1 MVDKIL
7 LEKLK
12 SNFNEAFWFIK
23 TNKVRTFLTALGI
36 IFGVASVI
44 TMLAIGNGAE
54 KEILAQ
60 LELVGVNN
68 IVVTPIPDDIKDNSN
83 ENEEENENNETKR
96 FSKGLD
102 LLDALSVKDNIPGVK
117 LVSPEIIL
125 DTYVINSGR
134 QNPVKLVGVTDSF
147 FDSSNIGLENG
158 KDFSSY
164 QHVNGLPVCIIGKK
178 VEKKLFTGESALGK
192 YIKVKNV
199 WLQVIGIIEEKLISE
214 QAQENLGIRDL
225 NQDVYIPIKTFLV
238 RYQDR
243 KIISDK
249 PRFSGG
255 SGGGGF
261 IVVGGNQNGP
271 KERQPRGNYHQI
283 DKLTIQVSNSNELKA
298 TAEVLSKMLKRRHN
312 DVLDFEITI
321 PIQLL
326 KQQQKTKQIFNIV
339 LSIIAGISL
348 LIGGIGI
355 MNIMLASVL
364 ERTKEIGIMRAIGAT
379 EEDVIL
385 QFLSE
390 SVLISIGGGIIGI
403 FLGIIGAYVIEIVS
417 GIETVL
423 SLNSIMLSFFIA
435 VAIGLIFGIF
445 PAKSAA
451 NKRPIEALRS
461 E

>member
-1 MVDKIL
+1 MIDQIL

-12 SNFNEAFWFIK
+12 SNFSEAIRVII

-36 IFGVASVI
+36 IFGVAAVI
-44 TMLAIGNGAE
+44 AMLAIGKGAE

-68 IVVTPIPDDIKDNSN
+68 IVVTPIPDTKK
-83 ENEEENENNETKR
+83 ENENDEEAEGAVESRR

-102 LLDALSVKDNIPGVK
+102 LLDSYSVLNNIPSVKI
-117 LVSPEIIL
+117 VSPEIIL
-125 DTYVINSGR
+125 DTYVINNGR
-134 QNPVKLVGVTDSF
+134 QNSVKLIGVTTSF
-147 FDSSNIGLENG
+147 FETTNIKIDQG
-158 KDFSSY
+158 KNFTSF
-164 QHVNGLPVCIIGKK
+164 QLKNALPVCIIGKK
-178 VEKKLFTGESALGK
+178 IEKTLFTGESAIGK
-192 YIKVKNV
+192 QIKVKDV
-199 WLQVIGIIEEKLISE
+199 WLQVVGVIEEKLISDK
-214 QAQENLGIRDL
+214 AQENLGIRDL
-225 NQDVYIPIKTFLV
+225 NRDIYIPIKTFLV
-238 RYQDR
+238 RYKDR

-249 PRFSGG
+249 PIDFG
-255 SGGGGF
+255 SG
-261 IVVGGNQNGP
+261 IIMVGNQSGP
-271 KERQPRGNYHQI
+271 KKRIPRGNYHQI
-283 DKLTIQVSNSNELKA
+283 DKLTIQVSNSNELKS
-298 TAEVLSKMLKRRHN
+298 TADVLSRMLKRKHN

-364 ERTKEIGIMRAIGAT
+364 ERTKEIGIIRAIGAT
-379 EEDVIL
+379 QQDVIL

-403 FLGIIGAYVIEIVS
+403 FLGIIASYGIEIAT

-423 SLNSIMLSFFIA
+423 SFNSILLSFF
-435 VAIGLIFGIF
+435 VATLIGLVFGIA
-445 PAKSAA
+445 PAKAA
-451 NKRPIEALRS
+451 AKKSPIEAIRY

>member
-1 MVDKIL
+1 MIDRIL

-68 IVVTPIPDDIKDNSN
+68 IVVTPILDEKDEDAKESD
-83 ENEEENENNETKR
+83 ENGGESESKR

-102 LLDALSVKDNIPGVK
+102 MLDAVSVQKNIPSVK

-125 DTYVINSGR
+125 NTYVINNGK
-134 QNPVKLVGVTDSF
+134 QNPVKLIGISPSF
-147 FDSSNIGLENG
+147 FESSNINLENG
-158 KDFSSY
+158 KGFSDY
-164 QHVNGLPVCIIGKK
+164 QIKNALPVCIVGKK

-192 YIKVKNV
+192 QIKVKDV
-199 WLQVIGIIEEKLISE
+199 WLQVIGVIEEKLISDK
-214 QAQENLGIRDL
+214 AQENLGIRDL
-225 NQDVYIPIKTFLV
+225 NEDVYIPIKTFLV
-238 RYQDR
+238 RYKDR
-243 KIISDK
+243 KVISAK
-249 PRFSGG
+249 GG
-255 SGGGGF
+255 RGRNR
-261 IVVGGNQNGP
+261 NQNGP
-271 KERQPRGNYHQI
+271 KKRIPRGNYHQI
-283 DKLTIQVSNSNELKA
+283 DKLTAQVSNSNELKA

-312 DVLDFEITI
+312 DVLDFEISI

-364 ERTKEIGIMRAIGAT
+364 ERTKEIGIIRAIGAT

-390 SVLISIGGGIIGI
+390 SVLISVGGGVIGI
-403 FLGIIGAYVIEIVS
+403 IVGVIGAYVIEIVS

-423 SLNSIMLSFFIA
+423 SMNSITLSFFIA
-435 VAIGLIFGIF
+435 VIVGLIFGIF
-445 PAKSAA
+445 PAKAAA
-451 NKRPIEALRS
+451 NKKPIEALRS

>member
-1 MVDKIL
+1 MIISKIL
-7 LEKLK
+7 IEKLI
-12 SNFNEAFWFIK
+12 SNFNEAFRFIK

-44 TMLAIGNGAE
+44 TMLAIGKGAE

-68 IVVTPIPDDIKDNSN
+68 IVVTPIPDEKDDNS
-83 ENEEENENNETKR
+83 ENQEESGKLENKR

-102 LLDALSVKDNIPGVK
+102 ILDAESIQNNIPSVKI
-117 LVSPEIIL
+117 VSPEIIL
-125 DTYVINSGR
+125 NTYVINNGR
-134 QNPVKLVGVTDSF
+134 QHSVKLIGITPNF
-147 FDSSNIGLENG
+147 FESLNIQLEKG
-158 KDFSSY
+158 KSFSSY
-164 QHVNGLPVCIIGKK
+164 QITNALPVCIVGKK

-192 YIKVKNV
+192 YIKVKDV
-199 WLQVIGIIEEKLISE
+199 WLQVIGVIEEKLISDK
-214 QAQENLGIRDL
+214 AQENLGIRDL
-225 NQDVYIPIKTFLV
+225 NEDIYIPTNTFLV

-243 KIISDK
+243 KIIVDDVNV
-249 PRFSGG
+249 RNT
-255 SGGGGF
+255 
-261 IVVGGNQNGP
+261 NQNGP
-271 KERQPRGNYHQI
+271 KKKNLRGNYHQV
-283 DKLTIQVSNSNELKA
+283 DKLTIQVYNSNELKA
-298 TAEVLSKMLKRRHN
+298 TAEVLSKMLMRRHN

-364 ERTKEIGIMRAIGAT
+364 ERTKEIGIIRALGAT

-390 SVLISIGGGIIGI
+390 SVLISVGGGVVGI
-403 FLGIIGAYVIEIVS
+403 FLGIIGAYVIEAFS

-423 SLNSIMLSFFIA
+423 SITSILASFFIA
-435 VAIGLIFGIF
+435 VLVGLTFGIF
-445 PAKSAA
+445 PAKAA
-451 NKRPIEALRS
+451 ARKRPIEALRS

>member
-1 MVDKIL
+1 MIDKIL

-12 SNFNEAFWFIK
+12 SNFNEAYWFIK

-54 KEILAQ
+54 KEILSQ

-68 IVVTPIPDDIKDNSN
+68 IVVTPLPDFEDET
-83 ENEEENENNETKR
+83 ENESEEETTNNESQK

-102 LLDALSVKDNIPGVK
+102 ILDALSITKTIPSVKV
-117 LVSPEIIL
+117 VSPEIIL
-125 DTYVINSGR
+125 DTYVINDGK
-134 QNPVKLVGVTDSF
+134 QNSVKLIGVSPAF
-147 FDSSNIGLENG
+147 FDVSNIHIEKG
-158 KDFSSY
+158 KIFSNY
-164 QHVNGLPVCIIGKK
+164 QINNALPVCIIGKK

-192 YIKVKNV
+192 QIKVKDV
-199 WLQVIGIIEEKLISE
+199 WLQVVGVIEEKLISDK
-214 QAQENLGIRDL
+214 AQEDLGIRDL
-225 NQDVYIPIKTFLV
+225 NQDIYIPIKTFLV
-238 RYQDR
+238 RYRDR
-243 KIISDK
+243 KIITDNLDVS
-249 PRFSGG
+249 RN
-255 SGGGGF
+255 
-261 IVVGGNQNGP
+261 NQNGP
-271 KERQPRGNYHQI
+271 KERIARGNYHQI
-283 DKLTIQVSNSNELKA
+283 DKLTIQVFNSNELKA
-298 TAEVLSKMLKRRHN
+298 TAEVLSKLLKRKHN
-312 DVLDFEITI
+312 DVLDFEISI

-364 ERTKEIGIMRAIGAT
+364 ERTKEIGIIRAIGAT

-390 SVLISIGGGIIGI
+390 SVLISVGGGIIGI
-403 FLGIIGAYVIEIVS
+403 IVGIIGAYVIEIVS

-423 SLNSIMLSFFIA
+423 SLNSILLSFFIA
-435 VAIGLIFGIF
+435 VIVGLVFGIF
-445 PAKSAA
+445 PAKAAA
-451 NKRPIEALRS
+451 NKKPIQALRS

>member
-1 MVDKIL
+1 MIDKIL
-7 LEKLK
+7 FEKLK
-12 SNFNEAFWFIK
+12 STFNEAFWFIK

-68 IVVTPIPDDIKDNSN
+68 IVVTPIPDEED
-83 ENEEENENNETKR
+83 ENANETEESDNKTESKR

-102 LLDALSVKDNIPGVK
+102 VLDAINIQKNIPSVK
-117 LVSPEIIL
+117 LTSPEIIL
-125 DTYVINSGR
+125 NTYVINNGR
-134 QNPVKLVGVTDSF
+134 QNNVKLIGITPAF
-147 FDSSNIGLENG
+147 FKSSNINLENG
-158 KDFSSY
+158 KSFSKY
-164 QHVNGLPVCIIGKK
+164 QIKNALPVCIVGKK
-178 VEKKLFTGESALGK
+178 VEKKLFTGESAIGK
-192 YIKVKNV
+192 QIKVKDV
-199 WLQVIGIIEEKLISE
+199 WLQVIGVIEEKLISDK
-214 QAQENLGIRDL
+214 AQENLGIRDL
-225 NQDVYIPIKTFLV
+225 NEDVYIPINTFLV
-238 RYQDR
+238 RYKDR

-249 PRFSGG
+249 IGANNRQ
-255 SGGGGF
+255 
-261 IVVGGNQNGP
+261 NQNGP
-271 KERQPRGNYHQI
+271 KQKNPRGNYHQI
-283 DKLTIQVSNSNELKA
+283 DKLTVQVSNSNELKA

-339 LSIIAGISL
+339 LIIIAGISL

-364 ERTKEIGIMRAIGAT
+364 ERTKEIGIIRAIGAT

-390 SVLISIGGGIIGI
+390 SILISVGGGIIGI
-403 FLGIIGAYVIEIVS
+403 IVGIIGAYAIEIVS

-423 SLNSIMLSFFIA
+423 SISSIMLSFFIA
-435 VAIGLIFGIF
+435 VIVGLVFGIF
-445 PAKSAA
+445 PAKAA
-451 NKRPIEALRS
+451 AKKRPIEALRT

>member
-1 MVDKIL
+1 MIIDKIL

-12 SNFNEAFWFIK
+12 SNFHEAFWFIK

-54 KEILAQ
+54 KEILSQ

-68 IVVTPIPDDIKDNSN
+68 IVVTPIPDEKNDDLAVD
-83 ENEEENENNETKR
+83 EEENNKTESKR

-102 LLDALSVKDNIPGVK
+102 VLDAENIKKHIPSVKI
-117 LVSPEIIL
+117 VSPEIIL
-125 DTYVINSGR
+125 NTYVINNGR
-134 QNPVKLVGVTDSF
+134 QHSVKLIGITNDF
-147 FDSSNIGLENG
+147 LTTSNIELEKG
-158 KDFSSY
+158 KVFSKY
-164 QHVNGLPVCIIGKK
+164 QIINALPVCIVGKK
-178 VEKKLFTGESALGK
+178 VEKKLFTGESAIGK
-192 YIKVKNV
+192 RIKVKDV
-199 WLQVIGIIEEKLISE
+199 WLQIIGVIEEKLISDK
-214 QAQENLGIRDL
+214 AQENLGIRDL
-225 NQDVYIPIKTFLV
+225 NEDVYIPTSTFLV
-238 RYQDR
+238 RYKDR
-243 KIISDK
+243 KIIVDDVNVRNTNST
-249 PRFSGG
+249 
-255 SGGGGF
+255 
-261 IVVGGNQNGP
+261 GP
-271 KERQPRGNYHQI
+271 KKKNYRGNYHQI
-283 DKLTIQVSNSNELKA
+283 DKLTIQVSNSDELKA

-312 DVLDFEITI
+312 DVLDFEISI

-364 ERTKEIGIMRAIGAT
+364 ERTKEIGIIRAIGAT

-390 SVLISIGGGIIGI
+390 SVLISVGGGIIGI
-403 FLGIIGAYVIEIVS
+403 VLGIIGAYVIEAFS
-417 GIETVL
+417 GIETIL
-423 SLNSIMLSFFIA
+423 SLTSILTSFFIA
-435 VAIGLIFGIF
+435 VMVGLAFGIF

-451 NKRPIEALRS
+451 KKRPIEALRS

>member
-1 MVDKIL
+1 MIERIL

-12 SNFNEAFWFIK
+12 SNFTEAFRLIK
-23 TNKVRTFLTALGI
+23 TNKFRTFLTALGI

-54 KEILAQ
+54 KEILSQ

-68 IVVTPIPDDIKDNSN
+68 IVVTPIPDDKDSEANK
-83 ENEEENENNETKR
+83 EDTENENNESQK

-102 LLDALSVKDNIPGVK
+102 ILDALSVKKNIPSVK
-117 LVSPEIIL
+117 VVSPEIIL
-125 DTYVINSGR
+125 NTYVIKNGR
-134 QNPVKLVGVTDSF
+134 QNSVKLIGVTSSF
-147 FDSSNIGLENG
+147 FESSNIDLEKG
-158 KDFSSY
+158 KFFSDY
-164 QHVNGLPVCIIGKK
+164 QAENSLPVCIIGRK

-192 YIKVKNV
+192 QIKVKDV
-199 WLQVIGIIEEKLISE
+199 WLQVIGIIEEKLISDK
-214 QAQENLGIRDL
+214 AQENLGIRDL

-238 RYQDR
+238 RFKDR
-243 KIISDK
+243 KIVVDN
-249 PRFSGG
+249 FSRN
-255 SGGGGF
+255 S
-261 IVVGGNQNGP
+261 GNQNGP
-271 KERQPRGNYHQI
+271 KNKIPRGNYHQI
-283 DKLTIQVSNSNELKA
+283 DKLTVQVSNSNELKA

-312 DVLDFEITI
+312 EVLDFEITI

-379 EEDVIL
+379 QEDVIL

-390 SVLISIGGGIIGI
+390 SVLISVGGGIIGI
-403 FLGIIGAYVIEIVS
+403 VVGIVGAYAIEIAS
-417 GIETVL
+417 GIETIL
-423 SLNSIMLSFFIA
+423 SLNSIMISFFIA
-435 VAIGLIFGIF
+435 VIIGLIFGIL
-445 PAKSAA
+445 PAKAAA
-451 NKRPIEALRS
+451 NKRPIEALRT

>member
-1 MVDKIL
+1 MIDEIL

-12 SNFNEAFWFIK
+12 SNFSEAFWFVK

-68 IVVTPIPDDIKDNSN
+68 IVVTPIIDEGDTETK
-83 ENEEENENNETKR
+83 ENEGENNAAKS

-102 LLDALSVKDNIPGVK
+102 LLDAKSIQEHIPSVK
-117 LVSPEIIL
+117 LVSAEIIL
-125 DTYVINSGR
+125 DTYIINNGK
-134 QNPVKLVGVTDSF
+134 QNSVKLVGVSPSF
-147 FDSSNIGLENG
+147 FEASNISIDNG
-158 KDFSSY
+158 KNFSKP
-164 QHVNGLPVCIIGKK
+164 QHTNSLPVCIIGKK
-178 VEKKLFTGESALGK
+178 LEKKLFTGESAIGK
-192 YIKVKNV
+192 HVKVKDV
-199 WLQVIGIIEEKLISE
+199 WLEVVGTIEEKLISE
-214 QAQENLGIRDL
+214 KAQENLGIRDV
-225 NQDVYIPIKTFLV
+225 NQDVYIPIKTFLI
-238 RYQDR
+238 RYNNR
-243 KIISDK
+243 KITSEIGG
-249 PRFSGG
+249 FSGN
-255 SGGGGF
+255 
-261 IVVGGNQNGP
+261 NQTGP
-271 KERQPRGNYHQI
+271 KERKPRGNYHQI
-283 DKLTIQVSNSNELKA
+283 DKLTVQVTNSNELKS

-312 DVLDFEITI
+312 NLLDFEISI

-339 LSIIAGISL
+339 LSLIAGISL

-379 EEDVIL
+379 EGDVIL

-390 SVLISIGGGIIGI
+390 SVLISVGGGIIGI
-403 FLGIIGAYVIEIVS
+403 ILGVICSYIIEMAS

-423 SLNSIMLSFFIA
+423 TLSSITLSFLIA
-435 VAIGLIFGIF
+435 VAVGLVFGIF
-445 PAKSAA
+445 PAKAAA

>member
-1 MVDKIL
+1 MIDKIL

-12 SNFNEAFWFIK
+12 SNFSEAIRVIT

-36 IFGVASVI
+36 IFGVAAVI
-44 TMLAIGNGAE
+44 TMMAIGKGAE
-54 KEILAQ
+54 KEILSQ

-68 IVVTPIPDDIKDNSN
+68 IVITPIPDEKDDSSN
-83 ENEEENENNETKR
+83 EEDDDGATESKK

-102 LLDALSVKDNIPGVK
+102 LLDVESIINNIPSVKTA
-117 LVSPEIIL
+117 SPEIIL
-125 DTYVINSGR
+125 DTYVINNGR
-134 QNPVKLVGVTDSF
+134 QNSVKLVGITSSF
-147 FDSSNIGLENG
+147 FETSNISIDKGRNFT
-158 KDFSSY
+158 DY
-164 QHVNGLPVCIIGKK
+164 QLTNALPVCIIGKK

-192 YIKVKNV
+192 QIKVKDV
-199 WLQVIGIIEEKLISE
+199 WLQVVGVIEEKLISE
-214 QAQENLGIRDL
+214 KAQENLGIRDL
-225 NQDVYIPIKTFLV
+225 NQDVYIPVKTFLV
-238 RYQDR
+238 RYKDR

-249 PRFSGG
+249 PMDTSGG
-255 SGGGGF
+255 VIF
-261 IVVGGNQNGP
+261 FGGNQSGP
-271 KERQPRGNYHQI
+271 KKRIPRGNYHQI
-283 DKLTIQVSNSNELKA
+283 DKLTVQVSNSNELKS
-298 TAEVLSKMLKRRHN
+298 TAEVLSRMLKRKHN

-364 ERTKEIGIMRAIGAT
+364 ERTKEIGIIRAIGAT
-379 EEDVIL
+379 QQDVIL

-403 FLGIIGAYVIEIVS
+403 ILGIIASYAVELAT
-417 GIETVL
+417 GIATVL
-423 SLNSIMLSFFIA
+423 SFNSVLLSFF
-435 VAIGLIFGIF
+435 VATLIGLIFGIA
-445 PAKSAA
+445 PAKAA
-451 NKRPIEALRS
+451 AKKSPIEAIRY